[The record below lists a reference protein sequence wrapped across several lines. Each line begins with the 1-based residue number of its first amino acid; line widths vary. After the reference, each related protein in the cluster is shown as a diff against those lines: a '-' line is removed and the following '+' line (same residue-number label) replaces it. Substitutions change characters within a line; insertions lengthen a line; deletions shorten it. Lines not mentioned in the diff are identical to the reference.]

1 MTYCYICR
9 SNFSFSEIIEEDM
22 ERTRN
27 SVMHQI
33 RILYPNKNWA
43 HPGNLD
49 RDNRFYNSCFNMTL
63 DQITA
68 LVMRIKWVWGEG
80 IDRMWNIKHLLW
92 TLVYLKRYPTYDQLQ
107 CDIGPDKKTLKKWI
121 LYTIDLIS
129 EIGMVCF
136 V

>member
-1 MTYCYICR
+1 
-9 SNFSFSEIIEEDM
+9 M

-27 SVMHQI
+27 SVMYQI

-107 CDIGPDKKTLKKWI
+107 CDIGPDKKHWRSGLCTLLI
-121 LYTIDLIS
+121 LLLKLAWYVLFRINACNTNI
-129 EIGMVCF
+129 V
-136 V
+136 